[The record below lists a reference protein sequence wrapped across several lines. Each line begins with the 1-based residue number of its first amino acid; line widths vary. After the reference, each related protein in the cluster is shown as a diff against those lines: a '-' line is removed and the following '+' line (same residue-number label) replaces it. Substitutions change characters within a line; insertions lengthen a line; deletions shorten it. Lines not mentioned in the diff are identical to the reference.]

1 MDLIQRPRRLRGSE
15 TLRKMVRETR
25 IDKSSLIYPLFV
37 REGHNIKEEIPSME
51 GQFRYSVDQLPYE
64 LENLSKAGVSS
75 VMLFGIPDHKDEVGS
90 GAYAQDGI
98 VQKALREA
106 KKQFPDMYYITD
118 VCMCEYTSHG
128 HCGVLCGHEV
138 ENDATLELLAKTAL
152 SHVEAGADMVAPSD
166 MMDGRVRA
174 YYHLPGL
181 FEFYELYRIF
191 LPLFREHREYFY
203 DWCDIGSIYGA
214 PPDCIWGGGRVSLED
229 HDAREV
235 LALLQEYDISARL
248 TFSNSLLREEH
259 LSDRKCNELCALFA
273 ENATSENGVIVHS
286 ELLLQYLKSH
296 YPELYP
302 VSSTTKVLTDFE
314 ALKKE
319 TDRDDFRYVVP
330 DFRLNKAYEK
340 LNTLTESQKDKVE
353 FLCNECCYFGCKE
366 RKECYE
372 AVSRRNL
379 GEESDFSCTSPG
391 AEEGYR
397 FSKAMKNPGF
407 ISVGDIQKIYLPM
420 GFSNYKIEGRGLGSA
435 LVLEFLL
442 YYMTKPEYQL
452 QVREEIYLDNMLDLF

>member
-1 MDLIQRPRRLRGSE
+1 M
-15 TLRKMVRETR
+15 
-25 IDKSSLIYPLFV
+25 
-37 REGHNIKEEIPSME
+37 N
-51 GQFRYSVDQLPYE
+51 
-64 LENLSKAGVSS
+64 
-75 VMLFGIPDHKDEVGS
+75 
-90 GAYAQDGI
+90 
-98 VQKALREA
+98 
-106 KKQFPDMYYITD
+106 KQ
-118 VCMCEYTSHG
+118 
-128 HCGVLCGHEV
+128 
-138 ENDATLELLAKTAL
+138 TA
-152 SHVEAGADMVAPSD
+152 H
-166 MMDGRVRA
+166 
-174 YYHLPGL
+174 YHLPGL
-181 FEFYELYRIF
+181 FEFYELYRMF
-191 LPLFREHREYFY
+191 LPLFREHGEYFY

-229 HDAREV
+229 HDAGEV
-235 LALLQEYDISARL
+235 LALLQEYGISARL
-248 TFSNSLLREEH
+248 TFSNSKLIEEH

-273 ENATSENGVIVHS
+273 ENTEPENGVIVHS

-296 YPELYP
+296 YPQLYLI
-302 VSSTTKVLTDFE
+302 SSTTKVLTDFE

-319 TDRDDFRYVVP
+319 ADREDFRYVVP

-353 FLCNECCYFGCKE
+353 FLCNECCYFGCE
-366 RKECYE
+366 DRKECYE
-372 AVSRRNL
+372 AVSHRNL
-379 GEESDFSCTSPG
+379 GEEPDFSCTSPG

>member
-1 MDLIQRPRRLRGSE
+1 MNAVSR
-15 TLRKMVRETR
+15 M
-25 IDKSSLIYPLFV
+25 
-37 REGHNIKEEIPSME
+37 EISM
-51 GQFRYSVDQLPYE
+51 RH
-64 LENLSKAGVSS
+64 
-75 VMLFGIPDHKDEVGS
+75 M
-90 GAYAQDGI
+90 
-98 VQKALREA
+98 QK
-106 KKQFPDMYYITD
+106 T
-118 VCMCEYTSHG
+118 
-128 HCGVLCGHEV
+128 
-138 ENDATLELLAKTAL
+138 
-152 SHVEAGADMVAPSD
+152 
-166 MMDGRVRA
+166 A

-235 LALLQEYDISARL
+235 LALLQEYGISARL

-296 YPELYP
+296 YPQLYLI
-302 VSSTTKVLTDFE
+302 SSTTKVLTDFE

-319 TDRDDFRYVVP
+319 IDRDDFRYVVP

-353 FLCNECCYFGCKE
+353 FLCNECCYFGCKD

-407 ISVGDIQKIYLPM
+407 ISAGDIQKIYLPM

>member
-1 MDLIQRPRRLRGSE
+1 M
-15 TLRKMVRETR
+15 
-25 IDKSSLIYPLFV
+25 
-37 REGHNIKEEIPSME
+37 N
-51 GQFRYSVDQLPYE
+51 
-64 LENLSKAGVSS
+64 
-75 VMLFGIPDHKDEVGS
+75 
-90 GAYAQDGI
+90 
-98 VQKALREA
+98 
-106 KKQFPDMYYITD
+106 KQ
-118 VCMCEYTSHG
+118 
-128 HCGVLCGHEV
+128 
-138 ENDATLELLAKTAL
+138 TA
-152 SHVEAGADMVAPSD
+152 H
-166 MMDGRVRA
+166 
-174 YYHLPGL
+174 YHLPGL
-181 FEFYELYRIF
+181 FEFYELYRMF

-235 LALLQEYDISARL
+235 LALLQEYGISARL
-248 TFSNSLLREEH
+248 TFSNSKLIEEH
-259 LSDRKCNELCALFA
+259 LSDRKCNELCALFS
-273 ENATSENGVIVHS
+273 ENTEPENGVIVHS

-296 YPELYP
+296 YPQLYLI
-302 VSSTTKVLTDFE
+302 SSTTKVLTDFE

-319 TDRDDFRYVVP
+319 ADREDFRYVVP

-353 FLCNECCYFGCKE
+353 FLCNECCYFGCKD

>member
-1 MDLIQRPRRLRGSE
+1 MRH
-15 TLRKMVRETR
+15 M
-25 IDKSSLIYPLFV
+25 
-37 REGHNIKEEIPSME
+37 
-51 GQFRYSVDQLPYE
+51 
-64 LENLSKAGVSS
+64 
-75 VMLFGIPDHKDEVGS
+75 
-90 GAYAQDGI
+90 
-98 VQKALREA
+98 QK
-106 KKQFPDMYYITD
+106 T
-118 VCMCEYTSHG
+118 
-128 HCGVLCGHEV
+128 
-138 ENDATLELLAKTAL
+138 
-152 SHVEAGADMVAPSD
+152 
-166 MMDGRVRA
+166 A

-203 DWCDIGSIYGA
+203 DGCDIGSIYGA

-235 LALLQEYDISARL
+235 LALLQEYGISARL

-273 ENATSENGVIVHS
+273 ENATPENGVIVHS

-353 FLCNECCYFGCKE
+353 FLCNECCYFGCKD

-379 GEESDFSCTSPG
+379 GEEPDFSCTSPG

-420 GFSNYKIEGRGLGSA
+420 GFSNCKIEGRGLGSA